1 MFFFINKIIFFYQLN
16 QYLARTDFITPLP
29 NFSIENIQKIDI
41 LFGSNNMHRM
51 CVTASAILQGANA

>member
-1 MFFFINKIIFFYQLN
+1 M
-16 QYLARTDFITPLP
+16 TPLP

-51 CVTASAILQGANA
+51 CVTAPAILQGANA